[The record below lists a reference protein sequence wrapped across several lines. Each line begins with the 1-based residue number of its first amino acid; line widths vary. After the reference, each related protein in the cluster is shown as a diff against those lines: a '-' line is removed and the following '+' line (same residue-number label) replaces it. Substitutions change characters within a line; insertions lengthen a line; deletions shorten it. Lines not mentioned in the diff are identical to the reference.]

1 MTNQE
6 QAEAAKLYELLYRGN
21 NIYRKD
27 EQTLQ
32 RFVGIVNEF
41 KQFLKAN
48 ENG

>member
-6 QAEAAKLYELLYRGN
+6 KVEAAKLYELLYRGG
-21 NIYRKD
+21 NIYSKD
-27 EQTLQ
+27 EQTL
-32 RFVGIVNEF
+32 RKFVGIVNEF